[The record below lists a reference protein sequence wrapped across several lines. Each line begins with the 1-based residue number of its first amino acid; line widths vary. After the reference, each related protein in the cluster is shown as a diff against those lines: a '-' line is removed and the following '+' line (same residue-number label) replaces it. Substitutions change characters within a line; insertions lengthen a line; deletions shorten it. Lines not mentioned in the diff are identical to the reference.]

1 MVSIKNLL
9 KICAGIYKMSSI
21 SNIKRLEQERYNL
34 VMRNGEVCK
43 KNSKLN
49 SEIMAINNRVK
60 TVTQLN
66 NKLDQEIIK
75 LKQEISIA
83 KQNKK

>member
-1 MVSIKNLL
+1 
-9 KICAGIYKMSSI
+9 MSSI